1 MLSARFLW
9 LSGARRRLALP
20 CLLLCAA
27 LAAPAAQ
34 AARVLVF
41 GDSISAGYG
50 INPAQGWVSLLQGQL
65 GKQHTVINA
74 SLSGETTAG
83 GLNRLPAVLK
93 QQRPDVVV
101 LELGGND
108 GLRGLPLAE
117 MQSNLGAM
125 VRLAQAANARVMLV
139 GMALPPNYGPEY
151 GSKFQQVYREV
162 AKQQRVVLVPLLV
175 AGFERDLSQFQND
188 GIHPLAAAQPR
199 MVANVL
205 PGLQPLL
212 RRR

>member
-1 MLSARFLW
+1 MLSGRFKLW
-9 LSGARRRLALP
+9 SSACRRLALC
-20 CLLLCAA
+20 CLLLPLAI
-27 LAAPAAQ
+27 AAPVAQ
-34 AARVLVF
+34 AARVVVF

-50 INPAQGWVSLLQGQL
+50 INPAQGWVKLLQDKL

-83 GLNRLPAVLK
+83 GLNRLPAVL
-93 QQRPDVVV
+93 QQHQPDVLV

-108 GLRGLPLAE
+108 GLRGLPLSE
-117 MQSNLGAM
+117 MQANLNAM
-125 VRLAQAANARVMLV
+125 VRLAKAARARVMLV

-162 AKQQRVVLVPLLV
+162 AKQQHATLVPLLV

-205 PGLQPLL
+205 PALQPLL
-212 RRR
+212 RRQ

>member
-1 MLSARFLW
+1 MLSGRSKLW
-9 LSGARRRLALP
+9 SGAWRRAAL
-20 CLLLCAA
+20 CALLLPLV

-34 AARVLVF
+34 AARVVVF

-50 INPAQGWVSLLQGQL
+50 INPAQGWVNLLQGRL

-83 GLNRLPAVLK
+83 GLNRLPAVL
-93 QQRPDVVV
+93 QQHRPDVLV

-117 MQSNLGAM
+117 MQSNLNAM
-125 VRLAQAANARVMLV
+125 VRLAQAANARVMLI

-151 GSKFQQVYREV
+151 GSKFQQVYRAV
-162 AKQQRVVLVPLLV
+162 AKQQRVALVPLLV

-212 RRR
+212 RQH